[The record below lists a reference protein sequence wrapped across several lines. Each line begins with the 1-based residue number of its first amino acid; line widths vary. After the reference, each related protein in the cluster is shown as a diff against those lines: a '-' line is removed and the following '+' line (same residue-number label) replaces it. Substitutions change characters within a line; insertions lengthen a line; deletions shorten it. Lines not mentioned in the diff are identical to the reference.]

1 MTIQSFNEWKIRFDG
16 KVHLRKMRDEEEKLK
31 AMTAKERDEYKK
43 MAGRLT
49 GGCLSLFSVF
59 AANPPFS
66 RTSTF

>member
-1 MTIQSFNEWKIRFDG
+1 
-16 KVHLRKMRDEEEKLK
+16 MRDEEEKLK